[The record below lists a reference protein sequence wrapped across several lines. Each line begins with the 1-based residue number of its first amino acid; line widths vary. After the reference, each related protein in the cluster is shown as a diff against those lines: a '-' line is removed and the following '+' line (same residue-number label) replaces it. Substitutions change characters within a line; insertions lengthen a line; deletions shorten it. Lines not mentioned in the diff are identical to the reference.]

1 MKPDWDKLHAAYEN
15 SPSVVIADVDCTV
28 HKDLC
33 GQYGVRGY
41 PTIKYFTGAT
51 AADGDKYEGGRD
63 YDSLKT
69 FVEENLGPS
78 CGPENKDLCDE
89 EQLAMLEGF
98 LAMTPAAR
106 ETLIQEKADAMA
118 AAEEHFK
125 TSVDELT
132 KTYEQ
137 LGKDKDAVIASHTPA
152 LRLLRGIAAADA
164 APAHD
169 EL

>member
-1 MKPDWDKLHAAYEN
+1 MKPDWDKLHKAY
-15 SPSVVIADVDCTV
+15 SDSKTVVIADVDCTV

-33 GQYGVRGY
+33 QQYGVRGY

-63 YDSLKT
+63 YNSLKT

-78 CGPENKDLCDE
+78 CGNDNKDLCDE
-89 EQLAMLEGF
+89 EQLAMLEEF
-98 LAMTPAAR
+98 NAMTPAAR
-106 ETLIQEKADAMA
+106 EDLIKEKADAIQ
-118 AAEEHFK
+118 AAEKHFK
-125 TSVDELT
+125 DSVDELT

-137 LGKDKDAVIASHTPA
+137 LGKDKDATIAALTPS
-152 LRLLRGIAAADA
+152 LRLLRGIAASETSG
-164 APAHD
+164 HD